1 MISKNEL
8 KYYSSLLQKKF
19 RTLESKFIAEGKK
32 IVEEGI
38 NSNYE
43 CEIVFVTNDFNGKE
57 QDFVDSIKGKVKR
70 FEIIKST
77 EFSKLTETKSPQGIA
92 GVFSTSN
99 KIQNELSK
107 INSPKIVCLENISDP
122 GNLGTIIRTCD
133 WFGFQNLILSKDSV
147 ELFNPKAVRSSMGSV
162 FHLNI
167 YENIDLIKGLSSFK
181 KKGYKFL
188 CADLNGDNVFNYDFP
203 DKYILFFCNEASG
216 PSNELLSII
225 DNSITIPKLGKAES
239 LNISAAAAI
248 ILSIISK

>member
-19 RTLESKFIAEGKK
+19 RIEESKFIAEGKK

-38 NSNYE
+38 DSNYE
-43 CEIVFVTNDFNGKE
+43 CEIVLATNDFNEKE
-57 QDFVDSIKGKVKR
+57 KNFVDTIKGKVKKI
-70 FEIIKST
+70 EILKST
-77 EFSKLTETKSPQGIA
+77 EFKKLSDTKTPQGIA
-92 GVFSTSN
+92 GVFSTLKKNQSKLP
-99 KIQNELSK
+99 KIDSSK
-107 INSPKIVCLENISDP
+107 IICLENISDP

-133 WFGFQNLILSKDSV
+133 WFGIKNLILSKDSV
-147 ELFNPKAVRSSMGSV
+147 ELFNPKVIRSSMGSV

-181 KKGYKFL
+181 KKNYKFL
-188 CADLNGDNVFNYDFP
+188 CADLNGEDVFNYTFP
-203 DKYILFFCNEASG
+203 ERYILFFCNEASG
-216 PSNELLSII
+216 PSNELLSFI

-239 LNISAAAAI
+239 LNISAAAAV